1 MLMDPSQSA
10 LVLVDFQARLMP
22 VIDDAERVLGNAVFL
37 ARVARELGVPVLG
50 TEQNPRALGPNVP
63 QLHELCD
70 RTVSKVHFS
79 AVADGL
85 LAELISLAPRARQI
99 VLAGCE
105 THVCLLQTALEAQ
118 RTGLQAFVVSE
129 ACGSRRPEDKQA
141 ALHRLQQA
149 GVTLVAAEMVAFE
162 WLRSC
167 ENPAFRQVLSLI
179 KARP

>member
-1 MLMDPSQSA
+1 MAKICDMLLDPSRSA
-10 LVLVDFQARLMP
+10 LVLVDFQSRLMP
-22 VIDDAERVLGNAVFL
+22 VIHDAERVTGNAVFL

-50 TEQNPRALGPNVP
+50 TE
-63 QLHELCD
+63 
-70 RTVSKVHFS
+70 
-79 AVADGL
+79 
-85 LAELISLAPRARQI
+85 LISLAPRAQQV

-105 THVCLLQTALEAQ
+105 THVCLLQTALEIQQA
-118 RTGLQAFVVSE
+118 GIQAFVVAE

-141 ALHRLQQA
+141 ALERLQQA

-167 ENPAFRQVLSLI
+167 EHPAFRPVLSLI

>member
-1 MLMDPSQSA
+1 MLLDRNRSA
-10 LVLVDFQARLMP
+10 LVLVDFQSRLMP
-22 VIDDAERVLGNAVFL
+22 VIHDAERVLGNAVFL
-37 ARVARELGVPVLG
+37 GRVARELGVPVLG
-50 TEQNPRALGPNVP
+50 SEQNPGALGGNDQKV
-63 QLHELCD
+63 HELCD
-70 RTVSKVHFS
+70 RTLSKVHFS

-85 LAELISLAPRARQI
+85 LGELISLAPRAQQV

-105 THVCLLQTALEAQ
+105 THVCLMQTALEIQQA
-118 RTGLQAFVVSE
+118 GIQAFVVAE

-141 ALHRLQQA
+141 ALQRLQQA

-167 ENPAFRQVLSLI
+167 SHPAFRQVLSLI